1 MVVAAPT
8 VPPVTAGTAGRPCE
22 TCPPPKA
29 VMMRRTATLVAL
41 VALTVACSSS
51 PADNDQRT
59 ATDPTDPTAAAAS
72 QPSDGE
78 RDLGDQRRL
87 ERLCERI
94 AESADTSSTLIDQA
108 EAAAYAGED
117 PAEIFADL
125 SHVTAVALTEPPEDL
140 RQPVADVLEF
150 IDLHLPAAMVWEAA
164 VAQQLDPPDV
174 DIPQE
179 AFIRFERGAALIDDA
194 CGP

>member
-1 MVVAAPT
+1 
-8 VPPVTAGTAGRPCE
+8 
-22 TCPPPKA
+22 
-29 VMMRRTATLVAL
+29 MMRRTATLVAL
-41 VALTVACSSS
+41 AVLTVACSSS

-59 ATDPTDPTAAAAS
+59 ATGPTDPTAAAAS

-108 EAAAYAGED
+108 EAVAYAGED

>member
-41 VALTVACSSS
+41 AVLTVACSSS

-59 ATDPTDPTAAAAS
+59 ATDPTAAAAS

-108 EAAAYAGED
+108 EAAARAGED

-164 VAQQLDPPDV
+164 VAQQLEPPDA